1 MILITGTNIDVTQL
15 PRYETMDYQ
24 IDNANMNIKLKTVAK
39 STSCF
44 QIFIAEDKRAEY
56 TITDELS
63 SKIKYFKDDSE
74 LIMMLEN
81 GGEIKP
87 QKDIFDDDDDP
98 VPEVVVPT
106 FEPPKNEEVVEEK
119 KEEKSDSKKKSIL
132 DKDDIETPADFNENS
147 KDGDSD
153 EIIPIL
159 DLPDADTDLPEDI
172 IKIPNFSDDVDSLKL
187 RLEAKDKEIAQREAM
202 IREYENR
209 INKEYEVQELQ
220 LREIQEE
227 YEKKL
232 TEAQEIISSLEKK
245 AKTGN
250 LDDNAIRL
258 LRYINYAN
266 SYKGVLREEFT
277 EEEQKQLGNLT
288 SKFHIFACGAGD
300 SCHKMLLQ
308 INGLIKKGTKSVII
322 DFSNDNALAAY
333 LKLKT
338 KSGNSMNL
346 LDDSL
351 NPVNLIQDVN
361 GCSIIPTTNFNDII
375 FLSIDWI
382 KLIRKIND
390 LASGRDV
397 ILLFGNI
404 NSFNVRTVVTKL
416 SYIGKLQI
424 FVKCAPIVFN
434 TLYSDTKFMPKEK
447 INIVA
452 LEYIEV
458 VRQYLDSLSKVYT
471 INAFQ
476 HDVEW
481 NKLGV
486 K

>member
-1 MILITGTNIDVTQL
+1 
-15 PRYETMDYQ
+15 
-24 IDNANMNIKLKTVAK
+24 MNIKLKTVAK

-147 KDGDSD
+147 KADDSD

-209 INKEYEVQELQ
+209 INKEYEVQVN
-220 LREIQEE
+220 
-227 YEKKL
+227 
-232 TEAQEIISSLEKK
+232 
-245 AKTGN
+245 N
-250 LDDNAIRL
+250 LKN
-258 LRYINYAN
+258 
-266 SYKGVLREEFT
+266 E
-277 EEEQKQLGNLT
+277 
-288 SKFHIFACGAGD
+288 
-300 SCHKMLLQ
+300 M
-308 INGLIKKGTKSVII
+308 
-322 DFSNDNALAAY
+322 
-333 LKLKT
+333 
-338 KSGNSMNL
+338 
-346 LDDSL
+346 
-351 NPVNLIQDVN
+351 
-361 GCSIIPTTNFNDII
+361 
-375 FLSIDWI
+375 
-382 KLIRKIND
+382 
-390 LASGRDV
+390 
-397 ILLFGNI
+397 
-404 NSFNVRTVVTKL
+404 
-416 SYIGKLQI
+416 
-424 FVKCAPIVFN
+424 
-434 TLYSDTKFMPKEK
+434 
-447 INIVA
+447 
-452 LEYIEV
+452 
-458 VRQYLDSLSKVYT
+458 
-471 INAFQ
+471 
-476 HDVEW
+476 
-481 NKLGV
+481 
-486 K
+486 